1 MTGVLGVKGLLI
13 DAAIIGVGAV
23 ALIIA
28 LGVII
33 GLRLA
38 RR

>member
-13 DAAIIGVGAV
+13 DMVIFGVGAV

-28 LGVII
+28 LGVVI
-33 GLRLA
+33 GLRLG